1 MAIFAHGS
9 EVHMGNEDGPPETF
23 SKLPVPGDIEF
34 TPPQPER
41 IDVTNHDSAARE
53 YLQGLG
59 GEGEVTFDVQF
70 DAGQPLHIE
79 LRDQHGVATPRTFQI
94 HFPDVENTIAQFEA
108 TVSNTF
114 SLPVGDAQ
122 IMSCTL
128 AISGAVTWP

>member
-9 EVHMGNEDGPPETF
+9 EIHMGNEDGPPETF

-59 GEGEVTFDVQF
+59 GEGEVTFDVHF
-70 DAGQPLHIE
+70 DAGEPLHIA
-79 LRDQHGVATPRTFQI
+79 LRDKHGVATTTTFQI
-94 HFPDVENTIAQFEA
+94 HFPDVEGTIAQFEA

-122 IMSCTL
+122 VMSCTL
-128 AISGAVTWP
+128 AISGAVSWP

>member
-41 IDVTNHDSAARE
+41 VDVTNHDSAARE

-59 GEGEVTFDVQF
+59 GEGETIHTIGRHQY
-70 DAGQPLHIE
+70 QLHH
-79 LRDQHGVATPRTFQI
+79 QC
-94 HFPDVENTIAQFEA
+94 
-108 TVSNTF
+108 
-114 SLPVGDAQ
+114 VG
-122 IMSCTL
+122 C
-128 AISGAVTWP
+128 